1 MVHDYSLCKGFV
13 TLFQDTSSSAAK
25 NFLAAANTID
35 DHPFGITSTD
45 AVFSEYNIDG
55 ETVVLFKKVM

>member
-1 MVHDYSLCKGFV
+1 VQGVNRFV

-25 NFLAAANTID
+25 NFLTAANAID
-35 DHPFGITSTD
+35 DYPFGITSTD

-55 ETVVLFKKVM
+55 ETVVLFKKVMQI